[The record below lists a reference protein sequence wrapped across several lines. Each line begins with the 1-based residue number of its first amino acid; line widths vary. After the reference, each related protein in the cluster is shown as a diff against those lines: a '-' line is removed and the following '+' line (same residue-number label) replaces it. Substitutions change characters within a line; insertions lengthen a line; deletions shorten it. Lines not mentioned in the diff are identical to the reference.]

1 MFAISFY
8 RYSSAKYQAGVLN
21 LFKKVGDNYSAD
33 QKYQFIID
41 LLSIP
46 ELLTGD
52 TEEDLHVQK
61 DFEKYIES
69 FIRQITTSETLLL
82 NISKMKKTKVI
93 PSAYIKCSIITFRLL
108 FVRLDT
114 FH

>member
-1 MFAISFY
+1 MFGILSF

-21 LFKKVGDNYSAD
+21 LFKKIGDNYQAD

-52 TEEDLHVQK
+52 TEEDLIVQN
-61 DFEKYIES
+61 DFEKYIEY
-69 FIRQITTSETLLL
+69 FIGQINTLETFLS
-82 NISKMKKTKVI
+82 NFSKMKTKVN
-93 PSAYIKCSIITFRLL
+93 SLSLY
-108 FVRLDT
+108 
-114 FH
+114 